1 MMFKKDLIDKTLN
14 GTKTMT
20 SRDKPLYKVGA
31 VTNLMANKDY
41 SKATGKYIKI
51 TAVYDK
57 ALGKFTDEDSRK
69 EGFENIAEFKQY
81 WEENIDV
88 WNPDKIV
95 WVHEYEL
102 V

>member
-1 MMFKKDLIDKTLN
+1 
-14 GTKTMT
+14 
-20 SRDKPLYKVGA
+20 
-31 VTNLMANKDY
+31 MANKDH

-69 EGFENIAEFKQY
+69 EGFENIVEFKQY
-81 WEENIDV
+81 WEKILKDIGKTIEEWHV
-88 WNPDKIV
+88 RNPDKIV

>member
-1 MMFKKDLIDKTLN
+1 
-14 GTKTMT
+14 
-20 SRDKPLYKVGA
+20 LYKVGA
-31 VTNLMANKDY
+31 VTNLMVNKDY
-41 SKATGKYIKI
+41 SKATRKYIKI
-51 TAVYDK
+51 TTVYDR
-57 ALGKFTDEDSRK
+57 ARGKFTDEDSRK